1 MANEMLGWANQGVPT
16 QNAFYNPMEGFNTAP
31 VMQQAPMNDWT
42 TFVPLET
49 PPTLSWFDKAKA
61 DPMGTLFGGQDAA
74 TGNFQSG
81 IVSPMLGGLGAL
93 FQGWSGLQQSK
104 LAKDALNFQKQ
115 TFQTNLANQTQAYN
129 TQLED
134 QYKAR
139 TSDYAGK
146 DKDVAKY
153 MAEHGMK
160 G

>member
-1 MANEMLGWANQGVPT
+1 MAYPYDLNFGKYGGPMTAAGMRAVTGQSMPDMMNPSYVVDANAI
-16 QNAFYNPMEGFNTAP
+16 NASANPGMFSWLKGDT
-31 VMQQAPMNDWT
+31 MQ
-42 TFVPLET
+42 
-49 PPTLSWFDKAKA
+49 
-61 DPMGTLFGGQDAA
+61 TLFGGQNEQ
-74 TGNFQSG
+74 GNFQPG
-81 IVSPMLGGLGAL
+81 IVSPMLGGMGAL

-104 LAKDALNFQKQ
+104 VAKDALNFQKQ
-115 TFQTNLANQTQAYN
+115 AFQTNLANQTQSYN

>member
-1 MANEMLGWANQGVPT
+1 MAYTPSMLGWANQGVPT
-16 QNAFYNPMEGFNTAP
+16 QNAFYNPMEGFNTAS
-31 VMQQAPMNDWT
+31 MQQAPTSGWNT
-42 TFVPLET
+42 YT
-49 PPTLSWFDKAKA
+49 PAPVTNLSFMDQMKAN
-61 DPMGTLFGGQDAA
+61 PMGTLFGGVDTG
-74 TGNFQSG
+74 TGNVSTG
-81 IVSPMLGGLGAL
+81 IVSPMLGGMGAL

-115 TFQTNLANQTQAYN
+115 AYSTNLANQTQAYN

-146 DKDVAKY
+146 DEDVAKY
-153 MAEHGMK
+153 MQEHSGL

>member
-1 MANEMLGWANQGVPT
+1 MAYPYDLNFGEYGGPMTAAGMSAVTRQSMPDMMNPSYVADANAI
-16 QNAFYNPMEGFNTAP
+16 NASANPGMFSWLKGDT
-31 VMQQAPMNDWT
+31 MQ
-42 TFVPLET
+42 
-49 PPTLSWFDKAKA
+49 
-61 DPMGTLFGGQDAA
+61 TLFGGQNEQ
-74 TGNFQSG
+74 GNFQPG
-81 IVSPMLGGLGAL
+81 IVSPMLGGMGAL

-115 TFQTNLANQTQAYN
+115 AFQTNLANQTRAYN

-153 MAEHGMK
+153 MSEHGMK

>member
-1 MANEMLGWANQGVPT
+1 MANEMLGWANQGFPT

-31 VMQQAPMNDWT
+31 VMQQAPMNDWAT
-42 TFVPLET
+42 YVPSAAS
-49 PPTLSWFDKAKA
+49 PTLSWWDQAKA
-61 DPMGTLFGGQDAA
+61 NPMGTLFGGQNEQ
-74 TGNFQSG
+74 GNFQSG
-81 IVSPMLGGLGAL
+81 IVSPMLGGMGAL

-104 LAKDALNFQKQ
+104 LAKDALNFQKLA
-115 TFQTNLANQTQAYN
+115 FQTNLANQTQAYN

-139 TSDYAGK
+139 TSNYAGK
-146 DKDVAKY
+146 DEDVAKY